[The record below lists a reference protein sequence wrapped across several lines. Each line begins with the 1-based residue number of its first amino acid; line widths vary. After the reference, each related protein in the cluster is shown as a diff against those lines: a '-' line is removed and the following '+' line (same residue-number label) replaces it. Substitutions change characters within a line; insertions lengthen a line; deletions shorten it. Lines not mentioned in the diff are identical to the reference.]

1 MSWKVRISRR
11 ALEDL
16 DQLRAYD
23 SNLYSQA
30 YDVARSIEAD
40 PFEGIGSPGRLSL
53 IGPNVWYRR
62 LSLVHRVVYEVS
74 EELVVIAA
82 FRLHIE

>member
-1 MSWKVRISRR
+1 MSWKVRISSR
-11 ALEDL
+11 AREDL

-23 SNLYSQA
+23 SELYSQA
-30 YDVARSIEAD
+30 YLMVRSIERD

-62 LSLVHRVVYEVS
+62 LSLVHRIVYEVS
-74 EELVVIAA
+74 DELVVIVS

>member
-30 YDVARSIEAD
+30 YLMVRSIEKD

-53 IGPNVWYRR
+53 ISPNVWYRR
-62 LSLVHRVVYEVS
+62 LSLVHRIVYEVS
-74 EELVVIAA
+74 EESVVIAS

>member
-1 MSWKVRISRR
+1 MSWKVRISKR

-16 DQLRAYD
+16 DQLRAHD
-23 SNLYSQA
+23 STLYSQA
-30 YDVARSIEAD
+30 YLMVRSIEKD
-40 PFEGIGSPGRLSL
+40 PFDGIGSPGRLTL

-62 LSLVHRVVYEVS
+62 LSLVHRIVYEVS
-74 EELVVIAA
+74 EELVVIVS